1 MAFLQNSKLCAQT
14 FRKIPHFLDV
24 RQFQNADIEALSIN
38 FAYYSF
44 LLVLNHTS
52 SKER

>member
-24 RQFQNADIEALSIN
+24 YQLNFTYQRLFLSFAIN
-38 FAYYSF
+38 DFKGKSW
-44 LLVLNHTS
+44 
-52 SKER
+52 